1 MNLKRLL
8 YCTMLVI
15 PVGCQTPSFLASPTG
30 ISSAVLDTPAATP
43 TKNDSD
49 TKRQTSALILAV
61 AATAEARGDDQVA
74 IQNYEKVL
82 QRTPDNMQAMRR
94 LGLLHARRGN
104 SEKSIEMFRTATA
117 LQPGDAELRC
127 DFAYSL
133 YLGREF
139 DEAKTQVQMSIE
151 MEPELMRARNILG
164 MILARTGE
172 VNLAI
177 AEFTQ
182 TGVPQSEVHANVAFA
197 MLLNG
202 DTEAAASS
210 IKLAE
215 SLQPSDD
222 LQIRLAGF
230 RDSIHIVH
238 ENDAANTKT
247 MFR

>member
-8 YCTMLVI
+8 YCSFLIMS
-15 PVGCQTPSFLASPTG
+15 VGCQNPAFLASRAGNTTD
-30 ISSAVLDTPAATP
+30 VFDTPTENISDE
-43 TKNDSD
+43 NDQS
-49 TKRQTSALILAV
+49 SALILAV

-74 IQNYEKVL
+74 TENYEKVL
-82 QRTPDNMQAMRR
+82 QRAPGNLQAMRR

-104 SEKSIEMFRTATA
+104 SGKSIEMFRAATA
-117 LQPGDAELRC
+117 IEPDDAELRC

-133 YLGREF
+133 YLGGEF
-139 DEAKTQVQMSIE
+139 DEAKAHVRKSIE

-164 MILARTGE
+164 MIFARTGE
-172 VNLAI
+172 VSLAI

-210 IKLAE
+210 VKLAQA
-215 SLQPSDD
+215 LQPSND

-230 RDSIHIVH
+230 RDSIDVVQ
-238 ENDAANTKT
+238 ENDAANSQT